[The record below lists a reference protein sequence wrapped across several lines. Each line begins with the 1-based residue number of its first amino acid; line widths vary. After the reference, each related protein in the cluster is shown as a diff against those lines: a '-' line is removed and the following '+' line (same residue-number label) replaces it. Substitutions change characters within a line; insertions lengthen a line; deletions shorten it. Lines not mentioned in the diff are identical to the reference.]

1 MSLSYKPMMTSF
13 YLAEVPAA
21 QKFCLLK
28 YCLVLVGQIHELL
41 CIRLHVQGRG

>member
-1 MSLSYKPMMTSF
+1 MSLPYKPIVTSL

-21 QKFCLLK
+21 QTFCLLK
-28 YCLVLVGQIHELL
+28 LCLVLVGQIHELL